1 MPQIGLPDSLRDRV
15 NRAGTLQYTMT
26 ETPSGSGTRLP
37 ESLPEPES
45 VSEYFRVYEA
55 ERTEE
60 GAVYYGEPLDEK
72 QDVLRSVAP
81 RFRKNGYRVEIKYS
95 RGEYLLVA
103 KERKTSV
110 DGIPW
115 KNVALLLATV
125 ATTLFAGAG
134 WYGLDVLEDPASL
147 LSAWPFAASVLG
159 VLAVHELGHYILTR
173 YHDVEASLPYFIPVP
188 NAIGTF
194 GAVIS
199 MRDNIPSRRAL
210 FDIGVAGPLFGL
222 AATIVVTVVG
232 VSLPPIEVTGSTVA
246 SRIELGYPLLIRGI
260 ATVMG
265 QSLEHGI
272 DTMPNPVLIGG
283 WVGAFIT
290 LLNLIPVG
298 QLDGAHVTRALLGDR
313 IGIVEKVVPVMLFG
327 LAGYL
332 VVFQDGRSA
341 FLWAFWGILALVFSK
356 VGTVTPID
364 ESSVDKKRQAV
375 AFLTL
380 VLGVLCFTPVPI
392 SISG

>member
-1 MPQIGLPDSLRDRV
+1 MTEAPSSTGSGSRLPGSLPD
-15 NRAGTLQYTMT
+15 
-26 ETPSGSGTRLP
+26 
-37 ESLPEPES
+37 PES
-45 VSEYFRVYEA
+45 VSEYFQVYE
-55 ERTEE
+55 TEDTRD
-60 GAVYYGEPLDEK
+60 GAVYYGEPLGDKE
-72 QDVLRSVAP
+72 DVLRAVAP
-81 RFRKNGYRVEIKYS
+81 RFRKNGYRVEIRYS
-95 RGEYLLVA
+95 KGEHLLVA

-110 DGIPW
+110 DGVPW
-115 KNVALLLATV
+115 KNVVLLLATV
-125 ATTLFAGAG
+125 ATTLLAGAR
-134 WYGLDVLEDPASL
+134 WYGLDLSGEPASL
-147 LSAWPFAASVLG
+147 LSAWPFALSVLG
-159 VLAVHELGHYILTR
+159 VLAVHDLGHYILTR

-222 AATIVVTVVG
+222 AATVVVTVIG
-232 VSLPPIEVTGSTVA
+232 VALPPIEVTGPTIA

-260 ATVMG
+260 ATAMG
-265 QSLEHGI
+265 QSLEHGA
-272 DTMPNPVLIGG
+272 DMMPNPVLIGG

-290 LLNLIPVG
+290 FLNLIPVG

-313 IGIVEKVVPVMLFG
+313 MGVVEKVVPVALFG

-332 VVFQDGRSA
+332 VLFQGGTSA
-341 FLWAFWGILALVFSK
+341 FLWVFWGVLALVFSR

-364 ESSVDKKRQAV
+364 ESSVDRRRQAV
-375 AFLTL
+375 AALTL

-392 SISG
+392 SVSV